1 MLRICLSLL
10 LLTVSINTWS
20 ASIEG
25 LRLSQ
30 SKENTRLVF
39 DLNRS
44 VKYTIFTLSNPE
56 RIVIDLIQTIKPSYL
71 KIPDLNQ
78 SPLHSIR
85 YAAWD
90 KNTLRIVLDLK
101 HPLKYES
108 QTLAPNQGYP
118 HRLVIDLRSTVKS
131 LVKEIKVKPKPV
143 IATVITPSDPIKTV
157 TTAPVKTVT
166 TTPVKTVTPPQVTPK
181 PAEII
186 ITKPEPIMT
195 VTKSTKTMPKRQII
209 IAIDAGHG
217 GQDSG
222 ALGRG
227 GTKEKTVV
235 LAIAKRLAKLVNK
248 EPGMRA
254 YLTRDRDIFIT
265 LRQRIKRA
273 RNNNADMFI
282 SIHAD
287 AFKNTKARGASVF
300 VLSERGASSEA
311 AQLLADKENAADLA
325 GGISLEDK
333 DDLLASVLLDLSQT
347 ASLEASLEVAN
358 TVLSGL
364 KRVGNV
370 HKKHV
375 ESASF
380 VVLKSPDIPSVL
392 VETAFISN
400 PAEERKLK
408 SSSHQNKLAR
418 AMMSGI
424 RNYFQRNPLP
434 GSTIPQQHTV
444 SRGDTLSIIAHR
456 YQVSMTQ
463 LKQANDLKT
472 SNIKIGEVLL
482 IP

>member
-1 MLRICLSLL
+1 MLRIFLSFLL
-10 LLTVSINTWS
+10 LIASFNTW
-20 ASIEG
+20 AANIEG

-30 SKENTRLVF
+30 SETNTRLVF
-39 DLNRS
+39 DLS
-44 VKYTIFTLSNPE
+44 DKIEYKTFALSNPD
-56 RIVIDLIQTIKPSYL
+56 RLVIDLIHTSKPEQLNIPKLDNSLIRTIR
-71 KIPDLNQ
+71 
-78 SPLHSIR
+78 H
-85 YAAWD
+85 AAWD
-90 KNTLRIVLDLK
+90 QNTLRIVLDLK
-101 HPLKYES
+101 QTVTFES
-108 QTLAPNQGYP
+108 QTLPPNQSYP
-118 HRLVIDLRSTVKS
+118 HRLVIDLTGKNTS
-131 LVKEIKVKPKPV
+131 PKP
-143 IATVITPSDPIKTV
+143 IEKPV
-157 TTAPVKTVT
+157 TASTAVPKTAPVPKVIKTI
-166 TTPVKTVTPPQVTPK
+166 TPPQVTPK
-181 PAEII
+181 PKEITL
-186 ITKPEPIMT
+186 TKPEPAFT
-195 VTKSTKTMPKRQII
+195 VTKSTKTMPKRNII

-222 ALGRG
+222 ALGAK

-235 LAIAKRLAKLVNK
+235 LAIAKRLAKLVNN

-254 YLTRDRDIFIT
+254 YLTRDKDIFIT

-287 AFKNTKARGASVF
+287 AFKNKKARGASVF

-380 VVLKSPDIPSVL
+380 VVLKSPDIPSIL

-408 SSSHQNKLAR
+408 STSHQNKLAR

-434 GSTIPQQHTV
+434 NQVLSQQHTV
-444 SRGDTLSIIAHR
+444 SRGESLSIIARR

-463 LKQANDLKT
+463 IKNLNSLKN
-472 SNIKIGEVLL
+472 SEIKIGDILL

>member
-1 MLRICLSLL
+1 MLRIFLSLL

-30 SKENTRLVF
+30 SNENTRLVF

-44 VKYTIFTLSNPE
+44 VDYKTFTLSNPD
-56 RIVIDLIQTIKPSYL
+56 RIVIDFLRTIKPTQL
-71 KIPDLNQ
+71 KIPDLSQ
-78 SPLHSIR
+78 SPIR
-85 YAAWD
+85 NIRHAAWD
-90 KNTLRIVLDLK
+90 KNTLRVVLDLK
-101 HPLKYES
+101 HALKYES
-108 QTLAPNQGYP
+108 QTLAPYQGSP
-118 HRLVIDLRSTVKS
+118 HRLVIDLISTH
-131 LVKEIKVKPKPV
+131 KPAQQK
-143 IATVITPSDPIKTV
+143 IDIEATLTGVDIPTSIKTI
-157 TTAPVKTVT
+157 
-166 TTPVKTVTPPQVTPK
+166 TPPQITPK

-186 ITKPEPIMT
+186 ITKPEPVLT
-195 VTKSTKTMPKRQII
+195 VTKSTKTMVKRKIV

-222 ALGRG
+222 ALGKG
-227 GTKEKTVV
+227 GTKEKTIV
-235 LAIAKRLAKLVNK
+235 LAIAKRLAKLVDN

-254 YLTRDRDIFIT
+254 YLTRDRDIFIS
-265 LRQRIKRA
+265 LRQRIKKA

-375 ESASF
+375 ESAAF

-434 GSTIPQQHTV
+434 GSAVPQQHTV
-444 SRGDTLSIIAHR
+444 SRGDTLSIIAQR
-456 YQVSMTQ
+456 YQVSMVQ
-463 LKQANDLKT
+463 LKRNNNLK
-472 SNIKIGEVLL
+472 SSEIRIGDILL

>member
-1 MLRICLSLL
+1 MLRLSLSLL
-10 LLTVSINTWS
+10 LLLTSINSWATTL
-20 ASIEG
+20 EG

-30 SKENTRLVF
+30 SEDNTRLVF
-39 DLNRS
+39 DFDSR
-44 VKYTIFTLSNPE
+44 VKYKTFTLNNPE
-56 RIVIDLIQTIKPSYL
+56 RIVIDLIHTARPSPL
-71 KIPDLNQ
+71 KIPPLNA
-78 SPLHSIR
+78 SPIQAIR
-85 YAAWD
+85 YAIWD
-90 KNTLRIVLDLK
+90 KNTLRVVLDLK
-101 HPLKYES
+101 QSLKHES
-108 QTLAPNQGYP
+108 QTLLPDQGYP
-118 HRLVIDLRSTVKS
+118 HRLVIDLK
-131 LVKEIKVKPKPV
+131 
-143 IATVITPSDPIKTV
+143 DPN
-157 TTAPVKTVT
+157 TTSKQTTSAVAPA
-166 TTPVKTVTPPQVTPK
+166 QMTPK

-186 ITKPEPIMT
+186 ITKAEPVVT
-195 VTKSTKTMPKRQII
+195 VNKSTKTMTKRKII
-209 IAIDAGHG
+209 VAIDAGHG

-222 ALGRG
+222 ALGSR
-227 GTKEKTVV
+227 GTKEKTIV
-235 LAIAKRLAKLVNK
+235 LAIAKRLAKLVDN
-248 EPGMRA
+248 EPGMQA
-254 YLTRDRDIFIT
+254 YLTRDRDIFLT

-273 RNNNADMFI
+273 RTNKADMFI

-333 DDLLASVLLDLSQT
+333 DNLLASVLLDLSQT

-375 ESASF
+375 ESAAF

-400 PAEERKLK
+400 PEEERKLK
-408 SSSHQNKLAR
+408 SASHQNKLAR

-424 RNYFQRNPLP
+424 RHYFQRNPLP
-434 GSTIPQQHTV
+434 GSTMTQQHTV
-444 SRGDTLSIIAHR
+444 SRGDTLSLIAQR

-463 LKQANDLKT
+463 LKH
-472 SNIKIGEVLL
+472 SNNLTNSKLRIGDILV
-482 IP
+482 IPN